1 MVGGSAMEMMVATP
15 EATGPHAAVVVMSH
29 RPGLDGF
36 TAQITDL
43 LAADGFTA
51 AAPDIYH
58 RLPPEQDTSEKKF
71 LIRDAEIIADIAAT
85 VDFLKSQPDVDA
97 QRLAILGHCMGGRMV
112 FVGASALEDFR
123 GASVFYGGN
132 LFECRGED
140 GPTPFDRLKHI
151 TCPVA
156 GFFGNEDKNP
166 SPADV
171 DRVDA
176 ELTRLGIA
184 HEFHRY
190 DGVGHSFHQL
200 AAKGGDDETT
210 RRCQAVVADAWGR
223 SGEFLRECFAG

>member
-1 MVGGSAMEMMVATP
+1 MEMPMEMMVASP
-15 EATGPHAAVVVMSH
+15 DGAGPRPGIVVMSH

-36 TAQITDL
+36 TAKITDL
-43 LAADGFTA
+43 LAADGFKA

-58 RLPPEQDTSEKKF
+58 RLPPGQDTREKKF
-71 LIRDAEIIADIAAT
+71 LIRDSEIIADIAAT
-85 VDFLKSQPDVDA
+85 VEFLESEPDVDA
-97 QRLAILGHCMGGRMV
+97 SRLAILGHCMGGRMAIL
-112 FVGASALEDFR
+112 GASALDHFR
-123 GASVFYGGN
+123 AAVVFYGGN

-140 GPTPFDRLKHI
+140 GPTPFERLADI

-156 GFFGNEDKNP
+156 GFFGNGDKNP

-190 DGVGHSFHQL
+190 DGVGHAFHQL
-200 AAKGGDDETT
+200 AAKGGDDATT
-210 RRCQAVVADAWGR
+210 RRCQAVVAQAWGR
-223 SGEFLRECFAG
+223 SGEFLRECLAG